1 MEFTFQNKI
10 FSSHSRCMDASAI
23 SLLASLPMM
32 NWSTVGMSHLLPTQ
46 HGTLIR
52 SPLPTSRRFMKML
65 LVEIQLGS
73 FLAHMATLCAV
84 LEPLPA
90 QIAAQLW
97 MQPHWPADG
106 GQVWQLQ
113 RVPCRHLQQEQY
125 GFTHKWKSSPAGFV
139 RVKDS
144 YDTLTFVLGG
154 ILIPCFPRTR

>member
-1 MEFTFQNKI
+1 
-10 FSSHSRCMDASAI
+10 
-23 SLLASLPMM
+23 
-32 NWSTVGMSHLLPTQ
+32 
-46 HGTLIR
+46 
-52 SPLPTSRRFMKML
+52 MKML

-73 FLAHMATLCAV
+73 SLAHMATLCTV

-97 MQPHWPADG
+97 MQPHWPDDG

-113 RVPCRHLQQEQY
+113 RVPCRHLQQEQF

-154 ILIPCFPRTR
+154 TLIPCFPRTR